1 MEQWNNE
8 NTEYTNQTIIIK
20 QGRGKMLEKEKNQ
33 HKGCPNRGHC
43 QKEES
48 KKGLTIEEIEDIE
61 YKQAKLDNETI
72 DDFFAEVEDID
83 EIPIISIDSEKEQ

>member
-8 NTEYTNQTIIIK
+8 NKEYTNQTITIK
-20 QGRGKMLEKEKNQ
+20 QGRGKNVRKRKNQ

-48 KKGLTIEEIEDIE
+48 KCCYLLNNNTCYLDYKKSED
-61 YKQAKLDNETI
+61 LNNC
-72 DDFFAEVEDID
+72 
-83 EIPIISIDSEKEQ
+83 

>member
-8 NTEYTNQTIIIK
+8 STEYTNQTITINK
-20 QGRGKMLEKEKNQ
+20 DGGMLEKEKNQ

-48 KKGLTIEEIEDIE
+48 KCCYLLNNNTCCLDYKKSED
-61 YKQAKLDNETI
+61 LNNC
-72 DDFFAEVEDID
+72 
-83 EIPIISIDSEKEQ
+83 

>member
-33 HKGCPNRGHC
+33 YKGCPNRGHC

-48 KKGLTIEEIEDIE
+48 KCCYILNNV
-61 YKQAKLDNETI
+61 QA
-72 DDFFAEVEDID
+72 
-83 EIPIISIDSEKEQ
+83 

>member
-33 HKGCPNRGHC
+33 HKGCPNREHC

-48 KKGLTIEEIEDIE
+48 KCCYLLNNNTCYLDYINNED
-61 YKQAKLDNETI
+61 LNNC
-72 DDFFAEVEDID
+72 
-83 EIPIISIDSEKEQ
+83 

>member
-8 NTEYTNQTIIIK
+8 NTEYTNQTIITNK
-20 QGRGKMLEKEKNQ
+20 DVRKMLEKENQ

-48 KKGLTIEEIEDIE
+48 KCCYLLNNNTCYLDYEKSED
-61 YKQAKLDNETI
+61 LN
-72 DDFFAEVEDID
+72 
-83 EIPIISIDSEKEQ
+83 SC